1 VDTTLPASIG
11 RFGWCL
17 SDAGLSQS
25 DCVAGTLNSMP
36 IQWKTIDP
44 NGNLSSSLIGIISFA
59 ILLTCGCSRDQA
71 TQSSRAPKDP
81 VRRTGEV
88 VASIS
93 EQAFRDAALKGEIK
107 TVREAI
113 EQKVELDAADAEGRT
128 ALQLAS
134 YDGHT
139 DVVRTLLDCNSV
151 IDHRDGVGRTALMY
165 AASGSNHETVRVLLE
180 AGADPNIR
188 DKVEQ
193 FTALMFAAAEGQ
205 LEVVQT
211 LLDHGADVTL
221 SDVDGD
227 TALDFASQNGHS
239 DVARLLSQ

>member
-1 VDTTLPASIG
+1 
-11 RFGWCL
+11 
-17 SDAGLSQS
+17 
-25 DCVAGTLNSMP
+25 MP

-44 NGNLSSSLIGIISFA
+44 NGNLSSSLIRVISFA
-59 ILLTCGCSRDQA
+59 ILLTCGCRDQA
-71 TQSSRAPKDP
+71 TQSSRAPKEA

-88 VASIS
+88 VAPIS
-93 EQAFRDAALKGEIK
+93 EQAFRDAAFKGDIH
-107 TVREAI
+107 TIQQAI
-113 EQKVELDAADAEGRT
+113 EQNVQLDAADAEGRT

-134 YDGHT
+134 FDGHT
-139 DVVRTLLDCNSV
+139 DVVRMLLASNSV
-151 IDHRDGVGRTALMY
+151 VDHRDEVGRTALMY
-165 AASGSNHETVRVLLE
+165 AASGSNHEKVRVLLQ

-211 LLDHGADVTL
+211 LLDHGADATL

-227 TALDFASQNGHS
+227 TALDFASQNSHS
-239 DVARLLSQ
+239 DVARRLSE